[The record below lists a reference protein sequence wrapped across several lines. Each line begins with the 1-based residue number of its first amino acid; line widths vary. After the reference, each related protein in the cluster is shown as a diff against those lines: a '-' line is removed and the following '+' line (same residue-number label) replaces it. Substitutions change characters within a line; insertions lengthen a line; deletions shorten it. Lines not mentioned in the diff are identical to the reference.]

1 MICSYLAGFS
11 WQRLSHKSH
20 SYSKVQ
26 VLTSKRGTGT
36 AFQRTAPQ
44 SLRLVKQYIFPSKRV
59 SAEILKTNKC
69 INHNLA

>member
-1 MICSYLAGFS
+1 MATSL
-11 WQRLSHKSH
+11 HTKSH

-26 VLTSKRGTGT
+26 VLTSKHGTGT
-36 AFQRTAPQ
+36 AFQRKAPP
-44 SLRLVKQYIFPSKRV
+44 SLRLVKQYIFPSRRV